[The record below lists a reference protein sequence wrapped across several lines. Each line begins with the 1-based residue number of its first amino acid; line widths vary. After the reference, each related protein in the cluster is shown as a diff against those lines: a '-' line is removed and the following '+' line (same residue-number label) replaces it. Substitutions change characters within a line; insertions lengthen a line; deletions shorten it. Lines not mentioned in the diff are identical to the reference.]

1 MRFEVYSN
9 GRSGE
14 RERGKDPSPQHS
26 GVEVRVWCRH
36 HGVKTKVRRPKR
48 MNSYCRSGS
57 LSPRAARPVHQGLMS
72 SPLESARG
80 VGKGGRTLTDKT
92 GRKHFEF
99 VYDVILSNGV
109 AFRNN
114 YRSYFERYKTER
126 GATKG
131 LIASATRDAKNF
143 HGLESVVRV
152 HRVRELTKPV
162 FDRLL
167 HPSANS
173 CAAHRTSS
181 STQTRDRIEFAGS
194 TRIC

>member
-1 MRFEVYSN
+1 M
-9 GRSGE
+9 
-14 RERGKDPSPQHS
+14 
-26 GVEVRVWCRH
+26 
-36 HGVKTKVRRPKR
+36 
-48 MNSYCRSGS
+48 
-57 LSPRAARPVHQGLMS
+57 
-72 SPLESARG
+72 
-80 VGKGGRTLTDKT
+80 TDKT
-92 GRKHFEF
+92 GRKYFEF

-173 CAAHRTSS
+173 CAAHRTSKLNGDS
-181 STQTRDRIEFAGS
+181 RPD
-194 TRIC
+194 